1 MHPGYIIAAA
11 FLVLWIG
18 LQVAQYIMNKRNK
31 K

>member
-11 FLVLWIG
+11 FLVVWIG
-18 LQVAQYIMNKRNK
+18 FTVAQKVIERRRK